1 VKFNLT
7 GKRNRKLWKE
17 KEQGPR
23 TVAAAASI
31 SRRVF
36 AVLAAVPPPVSEHV
50 VSEKTIRRKTTGTG
64 RMRYLRYISIIL
76 FKKLSSTGCEAAPR
90 KNLKGASASS

>member
-1 VKFNLT
+1 VKNNLT

-23 TVAAAASI
+23 TVAAAALI
-31 SRRVF
+31 SRRVLS
-36 AVLAAVPPPVSEHV
+36 VLAAIPPPVSEHV
-50 VSEKTIRRKTTGTG
+50 VSEKTIRRKTAGTA

-76 FKKLSSTGCEAAPR
+76 FKKLSSTGSEAAPR
-90 KNLKGASASS
+90 KI

>member
-1 VKFNLT
+1 
-7 GKRNRKLWKE
+7 
-17 KEQGPR
+17 
-23 TVAAAASI
+23 
-31 SRRVF
+31 
-36 AVLAAVPPPVSEHV
+36 HV
-50 VSEKTIRRKTTGTG
+50 VSEKTIRRKTTLTG